1 MRKWQ
6 GLFFQITLLFIC
18 FSAAAQSGYDRS
30 RLADF
35 FQSNDYEGA
44 IHWLQAFES
53 QKNNL
58 QYQADLGYA
67 YFMSGDLENAKPP
80 FLNLFQ
86 QKPDNLQ
93 ANLYLAQV
101 YEEFKMTDSALYYYL
116 RLTSL
121 RPANYR
127 FWHKS
132 TQLYADIAL
141 YDSALNCV
149 QKGYAVN
156 PHSGKLL
163 VQYAN
168 LLVRFK
174 QSGKADSLVNSF
186 LLVDSSN
193 IDVIAKKIELASKKP
208 DHRQVIYWGE
218 KLLADSADLLMPYV
232 NLAYSYL
239 NVDSIDR
246 SAWVCE
252 WLIGQN
258 KAHPPVLYCAAL
270 AYAKKKD
277 YTRSNELLDRCL
289 ELSLQKEAVT
299 YFNAKSDNFEAM
311 KQYRKAASYHD
322 TSYYYFQSPLDLYY
336 AGRIYDKYLRNKPK
350 AATYYKQ
357 FIVKRKKPAS
367 NDEARIFQ
375 YIETY
380 LKEHQ

>member
-6 GLFFQITLLFIC
+6 CLLFQLVLLIS
-18 FSAAAQSGYDRS
+18 FPAAAQSGYDRS
-30 RLADF
+30 HLADF
-35 FQSNDYEGA
+35 FQNNDYEGA
-44 IHWLQAFES
+44 IQWLQRLEGQES
-53 QKNNL
+53 SL

-67 YFMSGDLENAKPP
+67 YFMNGDFERAKSPL
-80 FLNLFQ
+80 LNLFQ
-86 QKPDNLQ
+86 QRPDNLQ
-93 ANLYLAQV
+93 ANLYLAQL
-101 YEEFKMTDSALYYYL
+101 YEEFKMPDSALYHYL

-121 RPANYR
+121 RPSNYR

-132 TQLYADIAL
+132 AQLYSDMAF

-149 QKGYAVN
+149 QKGYALN
-156 PHSGKLL
+156 PRSGKLL

-168 LLVRFK
+168 LLVRHK
-174 QSGKADSLVNSF
+174 QPGRADSLVNSF

-193 IDVIAKKIELASKKP
+193 TEVIAKKIDLASKKP

-218 KLLADSADLLMPYV
+218 KLLADSADLLLPYV

-258 KAHPPVLYCAAL
+258 KTYPSVLYCAAL
-270 AYAKKKD
+270 AYAKKKE
-277 YTRSNELLDRCL
+277 YVRSNEFLDKCL
-289 ELSLQKEAVT
+289 ELSLQREAIS

-311 KQYRKAASYHD
+311 KQYVRAASYHD
-322 TSYYYFQSPLDLYY
+322 TSYYLFRSPLDLYY
-336 AGRIYDKYLRNKPK
+336 AGRIYDKYLGNKSK
-350 AATYYKQ
+350 AASYYKQ
-357 FIVKRKKPAS
+357 FVAKRKKPLT

-375 YIETY
+375 YIEAY